1 MKTYASL
8 IALSSF
14 LVLSACDKEDPVQEL
29 EQEVITDVTL
39 TFTELDAN
47 GNPTAT
53 TLSFSASDPEG
64 VELGGNPE
72 IETISGL
79 EAGKSYRLS
88 LDLFNGIENE
98 SITEEIEE
106 EDAEHQFFF
115 LGSAFD
121 AAISYSY
128 EDEDADGNPVGL
140 QGTVAVAADASGS
153 SVLRVVLRHDLD
165 KSNTSAQNPNW
176 ADYEQAG
183 GETDLDVS
191 FPVQF

>member
-8 IALSSF
+8 LTLSG
-14 LVLSACDKEDPVQEL
+14 LLMLGACDKEDPVQEL

-53 TLSFSASDPEG
+53 TLSFTASDPEG

-88 LDLFNGIENE
+88 LDLFNGIANE

-121 AAISYSY
+121 EAFSYVY

-140 QGTVAVAADASGS
+140 LGTVAVAANASGN
-153 SVLRVVLRHDLD
+153 SVIRVILRHDLD
-165 KSNTSAQNPNW
+165 KSNASAQNPNW
-176 ADYEQAG
+176 AEYEQAG